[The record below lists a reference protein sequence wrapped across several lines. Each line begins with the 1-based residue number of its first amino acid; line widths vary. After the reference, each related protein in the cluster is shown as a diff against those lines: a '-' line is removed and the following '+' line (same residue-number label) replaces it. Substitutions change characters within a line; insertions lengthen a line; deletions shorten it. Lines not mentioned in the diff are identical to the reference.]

1 MFFPI
6 VLLTSLLLPGVNP
19 PATAPAKPQN
29 VSVLKYAGVSPP
41 KPELPK
47 EIPPPGGKCVLL
59 WPGFQLKPSP
69 GGSRFFFL
77 FSTSF
82 QLQSQDLAEDQVR
95 ILRLSAPGCS
105 AWQKHAWRDLITR
118 FFQTPIEKVSF
129 FRDDK
134 GTKLIVDFLYKTG
147 TTVVKPEITHLPFL
161 NYYLLMVDF
170 PAEKSAT
177 TNPTTTPPA
186 TPTK

>member
-1 MFFPI
+1 MFLP
-6 VLLTSLLLPGVNP
+6 VLFFSLVVLNSNP
-19 PATAPAKPQN
+19 PATVPKPQN
-29 VSVLKYAGVSPP
+29 ISVLKYAGVSPP

-47 EIPPPGGKCVLL
+47 EIPAPGGKCVLL

-82 QLQSQDLAEDQVR
+82 QLQSQELADKGVK
-95 ILRLSAPGCS
+95 ILRLLAPGCS

-134 GTKLIVDFLYKTG
+134 DTKLIVDFLYKKQTN
-147 TTVVKPEITHLPFL
+147 TPKPDISHLSFM
-161 NYYLLMVDF
+161 NYYLLIVDF
-170 PAEKSAT
+170 PPEKPDSE
-177 TNPTTTPPA
+177 N
-186 TPTK
+186 

>member
-1 MFFPI
+1 MLFS
-6 VLLTSLLLPGVNP
+6 SLVISLVIFSANTPTP
-19 PATAPAKPQN
+19 EPKPQN

-59 WPGFQLKPSP
+59 WPGFQLKPAP

-82 QLQSQDLAEDQVR
+82 QLQSQDLSEKTLRV
-95 ILRLSAPGCS
+95 LRLSAPGCS

-118 FFQTPIEKVSF
+118 FFQTPIEKISF

-134 GTKLIVDFLYKTG
+134 GTKLIIDFLYKNQNHTP
-147 TTVVKPEITHLPFL
+147 KPEITHIPFL
-161 NYYLLMVDF
+161 NYYLLLVDF
-170 PAEKSAT
+170 PPEKSTPVT
-177 TNPTTTPPA
+177 TE
-186 TPTK
+186 

>member
-1 MFFPI
+1 MFIPI
-6 VLLTSLLLPGVNP
+6 LLFSGVFLFGANP
-19 PATAPAKPQN
+19 VVTQPKPQN
-29 VSVLKYAGVSPP
+29 VPVLKYAGVAPP

-47 EIPPPGGKCVLL
+47 EIPPAGGKCVLL

-77 FSTSF
+77 FSSPF
-82 QLQSQDLAEDQVR
+82 QLQSQDLSEGNTK
-95 ILRLSAPGCS
+95 ILRLLAPACS

-134 GTKLIVDFLYKTG
+134 GTKLIIDFLYKNGNNTP
-147 TTVVKPEITHLPFL
+147 KPEITHMTFQ
-161 NYYLLMVDF
+161 NYYLLILDF
-170 PAEKSAT
+170 HPDKTDSPVKVL
-177 TNPTTTPPA
+177 PTPS
-186 TPTK
+186 K

>member
-1 MFFPI
+1 MLI
-6 VLLTSLLLPGVNP
+6 SAVLISLVMLGTNP
-19 PATAPAKPQN
+19 PSMEPKPN
-29 VSVLKYAGVSPP
+29 NISVLKYAGVAPP

-82 QLQSQDLAEDQVR
+82 QLQSQDLSDKGSKV
-95 ILRLSAPGCS
+95 LRLSAPGCV

-118 FFQTPIEKVSF
+118 FFQTPIEKISF

-134 GTKLIVDFLYKTG
+134 GTKLIIDFLYKNQTN
-147 TTVVKPEITHLPFL
+147 TPKPEITHLPFL

-170 PAEKSAT
+170 PPEKLPV
-177 TNPTTTPPA
+177 TN
-186 TPTK
+186 

>member
-6 VLLTSLLLPGVNP
+6 FFLSALLLPGANP
-19 PATAPAKPQN
+19 PASPPKTQN

-59 WPGFQLKPSP
+59 WPGFQLKPAP

-82 QLQSQDLAEDQVR
+82 QLQSQDLAENELK
-95 ILRLSAPGCS
+95 ILRLLAPGCS

-134 GTKLIVDFLYKTG
+134 GTKLIVDFLYKSG
-147 TTVVKPEITHLPFL
+147 SSVVKPEITHLNFM

-170 PAEKSAT
+170 PPEKTPTAQ
-177 TNPTTTPPA
+177 PTTTPAPTPA
-186 TPTK
+186 K